1 MRIGIYGF
9 GSIGRLVAKE
19 ALKRGWEVSGAVDI
33 DKSIIGKDIGILLG
47 LDREYGVKVSNDP
60 SVLID
65 SDVVIHATGSYLD
78 QVYDQI
84 LTIIGMGIDTVSTCE
99 TLAYP
104 YYRYPVLA
112 RVIDTEALKN
122 GVTVIATGINP
133 GFLLDT
139 LAITMS
145 MPVNIVKKITAIR
158 VIDAG
163 KRRASFRRK
172 IGIGLDPK
180 EFKKLLEKRVL
191 TGHVGYAESV
201 LLIADALGIHL
212 EEVIEGQEPVISE
225 KEIAYED
232 RVLPKGTTIGIR
244 GYGIGYYKGKEA
256 IRVEFHAYLDAPE
269 YEEITINGI
278 EYSIKWRSTGI
289 PGDPATASIV
299 LNIASI
305 IDEITP
311 GLRTMSDI
319 IPFKPF
325 YRK

>member
-19 ALKRGWEVSGAVDI
+19 ALKRGWEISGAVDI
-33 DKSIIGKDIGILLG
+33 NEAIIGKDIGDLLG
-47 LDREYGVKVSNDP
+47 LDSSYGVEVSNDP
-60 SVLID
+60 SVLFE

-84 LTIIGMGIDTVSTCE
+84 LTIIGMGLDVVSTCE

-112 RVIDTEALKN
+112 RIIDAEALKN
-122 GVTVIATGINP
+122 DVTVIATGINP

-139 LAITMS
+139 LAITMA
-145 MPVNIVKKITAIR
+145 MPVNIVKKITATR

-163 KRRASFRRK
+163 KRRASFRK
-172 IGIGLDPK
+172 KVGIGLDPD
-180 EFKKLLEKRVL
+180 EFKRLLEKRIL

-212 EEVIEGQEPVISE
+212 EKVVEGQEPVVAK
-225 KEIAYED
+225 KEITYED
-232 RVLPKGTTIGIR
+232 RTLPKGTTIGIS
-244 GYGIGYYKGKEA
+244 GYGIGYHRGEEA
-256 IRVEFHAYLDAPE
+256 IRVEFHAYLGAEE
-269 YEEITINGI
+269 YEEITINGT
-278 EYSIKWRSTGI
+278 EYSIKWKSSGT
-289 PGDPATASIV
+289 PGDLATASII

-305 IDEITP
+305 IDEIMP

-325 YRK
+325 YKR